1 MLECFCAAPSSPIIH
16 QEAEGSYKEKQLVV
30 FMYEYI
36 YKRVVSMKAVRR
48 TFDSSFKSTSDAS
61 PEKTYKGDLTGYLAV
76 RRTFGPLTSDSERRL
91 ERSYRDPENRPVQ
104 RRLPFL

>member
-1 MLECFCAAPSSPIIH
+1 
-16 QEAEGSYKEKQLVV
+16 
-30 FMYEYI
+30 
-36 YKRVVSMKAVRR
+36 MKAVRR
-48 TFDSSFKSTSDAS
+48 TFDSSFKSTSHAS
-61 PEKTYKGDLTGYLAV
+61 PEKTYKGDLSGYLAV